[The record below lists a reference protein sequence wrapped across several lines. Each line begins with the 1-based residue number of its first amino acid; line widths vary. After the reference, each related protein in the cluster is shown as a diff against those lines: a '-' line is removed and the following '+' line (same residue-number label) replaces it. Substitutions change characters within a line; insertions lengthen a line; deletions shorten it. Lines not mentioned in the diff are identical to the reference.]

1 MVNYTVSKFHTCT
14 RLKKFVGNRNIRE
27 VLQEQRE
34 VLQLTSI
41 NGTCMRKLTTRKC
54 HTYWLLTTA
63 VHSKVAS
70 ALRGCLCVLIS
81 LLMSVMRAETVDSS
95 AVVPRTG
102 EEAGGCIDL
111 TGNHGDECAL
121 HARWMA
127 SRARQEADSGG
138 DGALSS
144 NGPTGWRACVRVSI
158 QLLPYRVAC
167 VYCNVA
173 FGPTYY
179 SRRPGSPSWNTL
191 REVRRSLSS
200 A

>member
-81 LLMSVMRAETVDSS
+81 LFMSVMRAETVDSS

-121 HARWMA
+121 HA
-127 SRARQEADSGG
+127 ARQNIVCQWERIIFCCSYAHGIHHSLI
-138 DGALSS
+138 AVLIEIF
-144 NGPTGWRACVRVSI
+144 T
-158 QLLPYRVAC
+158 
-167 VYCNVA
+167 
-173 FGPTYY
+173 
-179 SRRPGSPSWNTL
+179 SRK
-191 REVRRSLSS
+191 
-200 A
+200 